1 MPAKPI
7 EELKTRIGETYRT
20 VEGFD
25 IERGKV
31 AEFARA
37 IHDPAE
43 IYFNETAAREA
54 GYETI
59 PAPPTF
65 PRTSYFPRYRPDDI
79 DYRLGFDLGF
89 DRARVVH
96 GEQEYEYS
104 RPLYV
109 GDELVGDTTMDDIYQ
124 REGSNGGTM
133 TFAVLRT
140 EFVDNAGEHV
150 LSAYNTRIETGGE
163 VAGGS
168 T

>member
-1 MPAKPI
+1 VPAKPI
-7 EELKTRIGETYRT
+7 AALKERIGETYRT
-20 VEGFD
+20 VEGFG

-37 IHDPAE
+37 IHDASD
-43 IYFNETAAREA
+43 IYFDETAARDA

-65 PRTSYFPRYRPDDI
+65 PRTSYFPRYRPDGVDHS
-79 DYRLGFDLGF
+79 LGFDLGF

-96 GEQEYEYS
+96 GEQEYEYT

-109 GDELVGDTTMDDIYQ
+109 GDELVGDTTLEDVYQ
-124 REGSNGGTM
+124 RDGRNGGTM

-140 EFVDNAGEHV
+140 EFVDTDGEHV
-150 LSAYNTRIETGGE
+150 LTASNTRIETAGE
-163 VAGGS
+163 TAGES
-168 T
+168 K